1 MKTNPEDTFI
11 PGTLRILNEN
21 SEIRNEFL
29 VRLDPENGAIYPNEY
44 IPRDAYDW
52 VSDSIVFLP
61 EYLKLEVPVEEG
73 VLIDSIQALGKEFG
87 VEPEDLPEVRRE
99 WAKAQAQ
106 KMDRLLLRPQ
116 EKGPSGSRF

>member
-1 MKTNPEDTFI
+1 METNPEDTFI
-11 PGTLRILNEN
+11 PGTLRILNED

-29 VRLDPENGAIYPNEY
+29 VRLDPENSAIHPNEY

-61 EYLKLEVPVEEG
+61 EDLKLEVPVDEG

-99 WAKAQAQ
+99 WTKAQAQ